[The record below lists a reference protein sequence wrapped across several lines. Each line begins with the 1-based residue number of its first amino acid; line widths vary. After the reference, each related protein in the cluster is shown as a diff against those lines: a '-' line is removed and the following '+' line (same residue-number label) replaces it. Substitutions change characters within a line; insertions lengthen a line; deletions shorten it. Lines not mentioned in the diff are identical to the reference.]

1 MWSRL
6 RLDIGWSDLGYA
18 AWRCLLPPDR
28 ARAERAAEAAWSPAD
43 GLACLSV
50 RTGFDLAL
58 QALALPPGSE
68 ILFSAINIQGM
79 LRVAKRLELTAV
91 PVDIDLQLA
100 APRLDML
107 ERAITPRTRAIVVA
121 HLFGTR
127 LDLDPV
133 IAVAKKYGLVVLEDC
148 AQAFAGPGY
157 VGHPQ
162 ADVSMFSFGPLKTST
177 ALGGAMLTVRDPAL
191 RARMRTLQASYP
203 EQSRREYL
211 TRVAKFAGLK
221 IALSRPVFT
230 LVFKLLD
237 MRGVEFDT
245 TIGDAVRNVAKL
257 SSSKKLRKRPSAAM
271 LAVMARRLRHFS
283 QRNLAARAH
292 AGERM
297 RALLGDALAMP
308 ASASATHSY
317 WVFPVLV
324 DDPKAVM
331 PALRAAGFDATNL
344 PRSAAA
350 AAPEDRPELE
360 PETANQVMRHLMV
373 LPCYP
378 LIPEAALRRQ
388 AEVLKRVAGK
398 REAPAVPP
406 PAAAAAV
413 RVRPA

>member
-18 AWRCLLPPDR
+18 AWRSLLPPDW
-28 ARAERAAEAAWSPAD
+28 AKAERAAEAAWSPGD

-50 RTGFDLAL
+50 RSGFDLAL
-58 QALALPPGSE
+58 QALDLPEGSE

-79 LRVAKRLELTAV
+79 LRVAKRLGLTAV
-91 PVDIDLQLA
+91 PVDIDVALA
-100 APRLDML
+100 APRLDLL
-107 ERAITPRTRAIVVA
+107 ERAITPRTKAIVIA

-133 IAVAKKYGLVVLEDC
+133 IAVARKHGLVVLEDC
-148 AQAFAGPGY
+148 AQAFVGPDY

-191 RARMRTLQASYP
+191 RERMRALQGAYP
-203 EQSRREYL
+203 EQKRREYL
-211 TRVAKFAGLK
+211 ARVGKFAALK

-245 TIGDAVRNVAKL
+245 TVGDAVRNVAKL
-257 SSSKKLRKRPSAAM
+257 NSSKKLRKRPSAAM

-283 QRNLAARAH
+283 RAHLAARAQ
-292 AGERM
+292 AGARM
-297 RALLGDALAMP
+297 RALLGDALPVP
-308 ASASATHSY
+308 ASASRTHSY

-350 AAPEDRPELE
+350 EPPQDRPDLD
-360 PETANQVMRHLMV
+360 PKTATHVMQHLMV
-373 LPCYP
+373 LPVYP
-378 LIPEAALRRQ
+378 LIPDSALRRQ

-398 REAPAVPP
+398 RPAPAAEP
-406 PAAAAAV
+406 PAAAEAQ
-413 RVRPA
+413 VRPA

>member
-18 AWRCLLPPDR
+18 AWRSVSPPDA
-28 ARAERAAEAAWSPAD
+28 ARAERAAEAAWPAEG

-50 RTGFDLAL
+50 RTGFDLTL
-58 QALALPPGSE
+58 QALALPEGSE

-79 LRVAKRLELTAV
+79 LRVANRLGLAAV

-100 APRLDML
+100 APRLDLL

-127 LDLDPV
+127 LDLDGV
-133 IAVAKKYGLVVLEDC
+133 IAVAKKHGLVVLEDC
-148 AQAFAGPGY
+148 AQAYVGPDY

-177 ALGGAMLTVRDPAL
+177 ALGGAMLTVRNPEL
-191 RARMRTLQASYP
+191 RAKMRALQASYP
-203 EQSRREYL
+203 EQRRGEYL
-211 TRVAKFAGLK
+211 SRVLKFAGLK
-221 IALSRPVFT
+221 IILSRPVFG
-230 LVFKLLD
+230 LVFKLLQ
-237 MRGVEFDT
+237 MRGAEFDT

-283 QRNLAARAH
+283 AAHLAARTH
-292 AGERM
+292 AGERL
-297 RALLGDALAMP
+297 RALLGDALPVP
-308 ASASATHSY
+308 AAASRTHSY

-350 AAPEDRPELE
+350 AAPEDRPELD
-360 PETANQVMRHLMV
+360 PKTATHVMQHLMV

-378 LIPEAALRRQ
+378 LIPESALRRQ
-388 AEVLKRVAGK
+388 AEVLKRVAGT
-398 REAPAVPP
+398 RAAPTEAGAPAKPQP
-406 PAAAAAV
+406 HPA
-413 RVRPA
+413 